1 MAEYND
7 YQMIK
12 RSSPSKNATPAKKK
26 AAAKKAPTKTVVTPG
41 TKVSSATIN
50 KIKSM
55 GMTAALKS
63 ASSANPE
70 TREGIRRLY
79 GATRYNKAVSS
90 AAPKPTDSRFSGVK
104 KPDVKKPTD
113 SRFTGAGAGKPK
125 PSGTGGYT
133 PGSAKSGKA
142 TYTTGSGVRNTAPK
156 KAAPVQKT
164 KDLKKNPLVKFVT
177 SRVGGKS
184 GGYGNSK

>member
-1 MAEYND
+1 MAEYDD
-7 YQMIK
+7 YIK
-12 RSSPSKNATPAKKK
+12 IKGHSPSKSASPVKKK

-55 GMTAALKS
+55 GMSAALKGANS
-63 ASSANPE
+63 ASPE
-70 TREGIRRLY
+70 MREGIRRLY

-104 KPDVKKPTD
+104 KASVTKPTD
-113 SRFTGAGAGKPK
+113 SRFTG
-125 PSGTGGYT
+125 
-133 PGSAKSGKA
+133 
-142 TYTTGSGVRNTAPK
+142 VK
-156 KAAPVQKT
+156 KAAPKPMDSRFSGTKSTTAKKAVAPAQKT
-164 KDLKKNPLVKFVT
+164 KSLKKNPLVKFVT
-177 SRVGGKS
+177 SRVGGKF